1 MGTPIPIRSREE
13 QCKGAGECIS
23 RPMTEEEFK
32 KYFGGK
38 GMVKKLE
45 TPSKEK
51 LIEVLAEV
59 QGKTKSMHHAAKAFA
74 VSATTIS
81 NWIKNYGIQFD
92 ESGCVIREPD
102 EPTPISEDATQENI
116 PTLEKEEEK
125 TFKSTEEFA
134 METMK
139 KIAETLDETKQKEK
153 ALPCKVGYA
162 EYDISEN
169 LWLKV
174 DFRQKLV
181 SVNDCKEFTFEEAE
195 ALTELML
202 EVI

>member
-102 EPTPISEDATQENI
+102 EPTPILEDAAQENI
-116 PTLEKEEEK
+116 PKLETK
-125 TFKSTEEFA
+125 EFA

>member
-1 MGTPIPIRSREE
+1 MGTPVPIRKREFE
-13 QCKGAGECIS
+13 CKGAGECIS

-59 QGKTKSMHHAAKAFA
+59 QGKTKSMRHAAKAFA
-74 VSATTIS
+74 VSATTVY
-81 NWIKNYGIQFD
+81 NWIKEYGIEFD
-92 ESGCVIREPD
+92 ESGCVIRES
-102 EPTPISEDATQENI
+102 EETTPILEDAAQENI
-116 PTLEKEEEK
+116 PKLETK
-125 TFKSTEEFA
+125 EFA

-139 KIAETLDETKQKEK
+139 KIAEALEETKEETKQKEK
-153 ALPCKVGYA
+153 ALHCKVGYA

>member
-51 LIEVLAEV
+51 LIEVLAEQ

-74 VSATTIS
+74 VSATTIC

-92 ESGCVIREPD
+92 ESGCVIRQ
-102 EPTPISEDATQENI
+102 T
-116 PTLEKEEEK
+116 EEAAPVSTE
-125 TFKSTEEFA
+125 TNEGFKSTEEFA

-139 KIAETLDETKQKEK
+139 KIAETLEEANQKGK
-153 ALPCKVGYA
+153 ALNCKLGYA
-162 EYDISEN
+162 EYDITDK
-169 LWLKV
+169 LFVQV
-174 DFRQKLV
+174 DYRQKLIRIE
-181 SVNDCKEFTFEEAE
+181 NGMQDLTFEEAS
-195 ALTELML
+195 A
-202 EVI
+202 VIEFLSEIL